1 MSPSKR
7 FKIVFV
13 CTGNICRSPM
23 AEGILRKRL
32 SSKVGSQAE
41 VVSAGVAAAA
51 GFPASENSVIA
62 CADEGVDISLH
73 RSQPVS
79 RLLLE
84 ESDLILAM
92 EDHHAD
98 TIKNFAPDLV
108 QNVEL
113 LARYGTEDNPA
124 GGIPDPI
131 GGSLDEYR
139 AARDQIRNEII
150 TALPRIER
158 EILAGVPS

>member
-1 MSPSKR
+1 M
-7 FKIVFV
+7 
-13 CTGNICRSPM
+13 
-23 AEGILRKRL
+23 
-32 SSKVGSQAE
+32 
-41 VVSAGVAAAA
+41 AAAA

-62 CADEGVDISLH
+62 CAEEGVDISLH

-113 LARYGTEDNPA
+113 LARFGTEDNPA

-158 EILAGVPS
+158 EILAGVPTGRYNGRRLHPPHVRPSLHIRGKAPAYEMNALCPCALRGWL